1 MSKFTAFLSTTSVDE
16 AIVDFLRTGLSTA
29 IAVSLGLGIPLLD
42 ISGGDF
48 RTVLSAAL
56 AAGPGTDLPG
66 RRLAARP
73 GLCVALGRHDHHRRR
88 RQHRGDEGHRD
99 HPADL
104 SRPFDG

>member
-1 MSKFTAFLSTTSVDE
+1 MNKFTTFLSTTSVDE

-56 AAGPGTDLPG
+56 AAGLQVLQTYLDPSND
-66 RRLAARP
+66 RY
-73 GLCVALGRHDHHRRR
+73 GLKTK
-88 RQHRGDEGHRD
+88 
-99 HPADL
+99 PKK
-104 SRPFDG
+104 